1 MRSWF
6 SLVVW
11 FVAALFLVNATA
23 FAQSSSPNGL
33 YCTSGL
39 QPDGYIDFSA
49 MPPAPKTAPG
59 QPSPQVTAT
68 LPVHGVPGL
77 AVTVTVPPLAP
88 NTDSSGPVY
97 SVNGGTL
104 QLNATL
110 SQDPSGSIL
119 ILNFNQ
125 PVTGV
130 GLNTQTTGRFAYT
143 YTLQVGIPDPT
154 DPLKPFA
161 TTASG
166 YTMELGI
173 PQTQSLQMV
182 GLPGSPPTSF
192 QTASVFFNGSE
203 YYTLALSNIRVRS
216 TSAPDPS
223 KAVPTNGLQQWLRA
237 DTSTAFGSSTW
248 KDQSGNGHDATPGT
262 VAPTLT
268 ADGRN
273 CQPAWSFSN
282 NAYFNFDLPIAG
294 WKQMTIFMI
303 AKASTD
309 GPAANLY
316 SQNSAILWTE
326 NQNWGNTFLTPYQ
339 THASARF
346 GTTQVGNN
354 LAYVR
359 PAGGIGQDFT
369 STRAVHDNGTDS
381 LYVNGMLV
389 FSQAGKLSALG
400 GVTGAGTIGEGIN
413 HTFFDG
419 EISELLVYDRVLSN
433 DEAAAVE
440 NYLSTKYGLH

>member
-1 MRSWF
+1 
-6 SLVVW
+6 
-11 FVAALFLVNATA
+11 
-23 FAQSSSPNGL
+23 
-33 YCTSGL
+33 
-39 QPDGYIDFSA
+39 
-49 MPPAPKTAPG
+49 
-59 QPSPQVTAT
+59 
-68 LPVHGVPGL
+68 
-77 AVTVTVPPLAP
+77 
-88 NTDSSGPVY
+88 
-97 SVNGGTL
+97 VNGGTL

-154 DPLKPFA
+154 DPLKSFA

-166 YTMELGI
+166 YTTELGI
-173 PQTQSLQMV
+173 PQAQSLQMI

-237 DTSTAFGSSTW
+237 DTSTAFGSSIW

-273 CQPAWSFSN
+273 CQPAWSFNN

-294 WKQMTIFMI
+294 WKQMTIFMV

-419 EISELLVYDRVLSN
+419 EISEILVYDRVLSN
-433 DEAAAVE
+433 DESAAVE